1 MNRFRF
7 VHLNVHS
14 HYSINDGCASIR
26 ELVNAAVKDGMP
38 GIAITDYANMF
49 GIIEFIEYVARI
61 NKKEKR
67 KGRTILSL
75 SLVVNYM

>member
-1 MNRFRF
+1 MKGQDF

-14 HYSINDGCASIR
+14 HYSILNGCSTIQQIVDFAIKNR
-26 ELVNAAVKDGMP
+26 MP

-67 KGRTILSL
+67 KGRTLLSL